1 MTLLD
6 DKRLFLNSDHLDRPR
21 VRQRV
26 FRWILYSSVIVSSG
40 SPSFFAGH
48 PSVRAV
54 LWQDH
59 ANLDAR
65 IKQATYGL
73 QLTDRVK
80 DQEPHNVSPFRHHSL
95 GHHHRV

>member
-26 FRWILYSSVIVSSG
+26 FRWILYSSVIGSSG

-48 PSVRAV
+48 PSICAD

-59 ANLDAR
+59 ANLDASN
-65 IKQATYGL
+65 A
-73 QLTDRVK
+73 D
-80 DQEPHNVSPFRHHSL
+80 PPFAIAL
-95 GHHHRV
+95 ADLAIAG